1 MPIRSGRSGNEIAYS
16 SSGIREDRIIEMALG
31 ADELLEIEQALSAP
45 DADAR
50 IVAQLR
56 SRFPY
61 LSWTRCDASD
71 VTEEPFRTYSRFDVH
86 LVDRTDHCVQITA
99 DPARATGIVLADR
112 NAAP

>member
-1 MPIRSGRSGNEIAYS
+1 MSIRSGHSGNEIAS
-16 SSGIREDRIIEMALG
+16 SSSDSREHRVIDMALG

-45 DADAR
+45 GADSR
-50 IVAQLR
+50 VVAQLR
-56 SRFPY
+56 GRFPN

-71 VTEEPFRTYSRFDVH
+71 VTEEPFRSYSRFDVH

-112 NAAP
+112 NVAP

>member
-1 MPIRSGRSGNEIAYS
+1 
-16 SSGIREDRIIEMALG
+16 MALG

-45 DADAR
+45 GADAR
-50 IVAQLR
+50 VVAQLR
-56 SRFPY
+56 SRFPN

-71 VTEEPFRTYSRFDVH
+71 VTEEPFRSYSRFDVH

-112 NAAP
+112 NVTP